1 MRCPLSWSTSKIFIS
16 SFLLLKSKTQKKS
29 AKWPLESGK
38 ICVMKKHLSRSQTE
52 KRWQLPLSTCCV
64 TTESRLNVLHLF
76 SAAVAL
82 LQQINWQECILWRN
96 LNNSHEVTCEQSSW
110 LCNLQVLYA
119 LVVIVSSWD
128 LICWQLS
135 YLSMKWPIPFHG
147 TFTWPVTYYIIKHRI
162 RTDKFQPNTGPIAF
176 CFVFMLHFF

>member
-1 MRCPLSWSTSKIFIS
+1 
-16 SFLLLKSKTQKKS
+16 
-29 AKWPLESGK
+29 
-38 ICVMKKHLSRSQTE
+38 MKKHLSRSQTE
-52 KRWQLPLSTCCV
+52 KRWQPPLSTCCV

-76 SAAVAL
+76 SAALAL

-96 LNNSHEVTCEQSSW
+96 FNNSHEVTCEKSSS

-135 YLSMKWPIPFHG
+135 YLSIKWPIPFHG

-162 RTDKFQPNTGPIAF
+162 RTDKFQPNRTNSLLFCAHVAF
-176 CFVFMLHFF
+176 FFNHLTSVCCQHVCFVVQV